1 MDKIIKRF
9 EVGKTYAT
17 SSICDSNCI
26 IAVKVLRRTAATVTV
41 EMVRGN
47 LGGEKVRTFK
57 INQKKAEYFGKESIK
72 PWGSFF
78 MCPII
83 DASRA
88 A

>member
-1 MDKIIKRF
+1 MNNTIKRF

-26 IAVKVLRRTAATVTV
+26 IAVKILRRTASTVTV
-41 EMVRGN
+41 EMVRGD
-47 LGGEKVRTFK
+47 LDGDKVRTFR
-57 INQKKAEYFGKESIK
+57 IDQKKAEHFGEESIK
-72 PWGSFF
+72 PWGSFS

>member
-1 MDKIIKRF
+1 MSNNIKRF

-26 IAVKVLRRTAATVTV
+26 IAVKVLRRTASTVTV
-41 EMVRGN
+41 EMVRGG
-47 LGGEKVRTFK
+47 LVGDKVRTFRVD
-57 INQKKAEYFGKESIK
+57 QKKAEYFGEESIK
-72 PWGSFF
+72 PWGSFS

-83 DASRA
+83 NASRA